1 MRDRFRGSEV
11 DVLRR
16 TTAMRSKKAAA
27 VLSVLLYSQGL
38 LGVAALAAVLMR
50 HPEAPAKAA
59 VSISTVIGA
68 VATAR
73 AG

>member
-1 MRDRFRGSEV
+1 MKSR
-11 DVLRR
+11 
-16 TTAMRSKKAAA
+16 KAAA

-38 LGVAALAAVLMR
+38 LGFAGLAAVLLR
-50 HPEAPAKAA
+50 HPEAPTKAA

-68 VATAR
+68 VTAR

>member
-1 MRDRFRGSEV
+1 MRRM
-11 DVLRR
+11 
-16 TTAMRSKKAAA
+16 TAMRSKKAAM

-38 LGVAALAAVLMR
+38 LGVAALAAVLLR
-50 HPEAPAKAA
+50 HAEAPTKAA

-68 VATAR
+68 VAAAR